1 MDTSL
6 GASSVNDLIGMFE
19 GWEKVQDLAAQLSG
33 VKAQLLDSQGKV
45 ISGREALPDFC
56 RLIQSSKI
64 GETRCRKCYEQNV
77 LRVNAEKKKT
87 NVFTCHAGLDNIA
100 FPLSVENRIAGA
112 VVCGRTL
119 NSGTRPDSR
128 DFQALAGE
136 LGIDIRDAELAIG
149 DLNQASVSDLT
160 AYAKVLKPFID
171 VLGATIFR
179 YFSLLEKSEALI
191 VTAKENE
198 NHLSVDVLTGLFNRK
213 YFDSRLESEVSRA
226 VRYKHP
232 LSLVLIELD
241 GFEIKTDGYGL
252 ALKDLVLKEA
262 ADEII
267 GNARQAEVATRYD
280 DNRFAVIMPE
290 CDHEQAFRLAE
301 RVRKNIAIKTF
312 GREGGAD
319 IQLTASLGIT
329 AMYEDM
335 NSGKLIEKAEQ
346 MLAQAKSDG
355 GNKIRLN
362 PMQGVIPRDK
372 QTPYVYVP
380 NATKKRRVVI
390 TGLGP
395 VTPIGIGKD
404 TFWRSL
410 RNGDRGTAPI
420 TLFDPDNVK
429 SKMAAEVKDFD
440 PVDFIPARDARRMDR
455 FTQFAVAASRLAVDD
470 AGIGDRESS
479 RMGVRLGTNIGGIGF
494 AQDQYDL
501 MLERG
506 SGALS
511 PFLAIAF
518 SIGSSSSQVALN
530 IGAKGSSL
538 TIAGECTSGA
548 SAIASAYDEIIINN
562 ADIMLAGGAEAPI
575 RPMFFNSLETIRLLS
590 TRNEAPEKASR
601 PFDLHRDGIV
611 IGEGGA
617 MLVLEEMEHAQR
629 RGARIYGELISY
641 GMTCDSFH
649 MVQPDPEG
657 TEASRAIEIAL
668 KTANL
673 RPSDIGYIN
682 AHGSSTP
689 LNDVIETRIIKKV
702 FGDHAKNIPVSGTKA
717 MTGHAIG
724 AVSAM
729 ETIGTTLALGQS
741 YLPPTMNYEEPDP
754 DCDLDYIPNIGRSH
768 IVDYA
773 ISNSFGFGGK
783 NTILALGKIDEN

>member
-1 MDTSL
+1 
-6 GASSVNDLIGMFE
+6 MFE

-45 ISGREALPDFC
+45 ISGREALPEFC

-77 LRVNAEKKKT
+77 LRANAEKRKT

-100 FPLSVENRIAGA
+100 FPLSVENRVAGA
-112 VVCGRTL
+112 VVCGRVL
-119 NSGTRPDSR
+119 NPETRPDNR
-128 DFQALAGE
+128 DFQSLAGE
-136 LGIDIRDAELAIG
+136 LGVDIRDIEMAIG
-149 DLNQASVSDLT
+149 SLSSASASDLA

-191 VTAKENE
+191 VTAKESE
-198 NHLSVDVLTGLFNRK
+198 NHLSVDILTGLFNRK

-226 VRYKHP
+226 VRYRHP
-232 LSLVLIELD
+232 LTLVLIELD
-241 GFEIKTDGYGL
+241 SFDSKTDDFGL
-252 ALKDLVLKEA
+252 AVKDLVLKEA
-262 ADEII
+262 ADEVV

-280 DNRFAVIMPE
+280 NNRFAIIMPE

-301 RVRKNIAIKTF
+301 RIRKNIAIKSF
-312 GREGGAD
+312 GRAGNAD
-319 IQLTASLGIT
+319 IQLTASFGIT

-335 NSGKLIEKAEQ
+335 TSERLIEKAEQ
-346 MLAQAKSDG
+346 MLAQSKSDG
-355 GNKIRLN
+355 GNKIRLS
-362 PMQGVIPRDK
+362 PMQGVIQRDK

-395 VTPIGIGKD
+395 VTPIGIGKEA
-404 TFWRSL
+404 FWKSL
-410 RNGDRGTAPI
+410 RNGYRGTAPI
-420 TLFDPDNVK
+420 TLFDPANVK
-429 SKMAAEVKDFD
+429 SKVAAEVSGFD
-440 PVDFIPARDARRMDR
+440 PTDFIPARDARRMDR

-470 AGIGDRESS
+470 AGITNRESS

-494 AQDQYDL
+494 AQDQYDVL
-501 MLERG
+501 LERG

-548 SAIASAYDEIIINN
+548 SAIASAYDEIVINN
-562 ADIMLAGGAEAPI
+562 ADIMIAGGAEAPI
-575 RPMFFNSLETIRLLS
+575 RPMFFNSLETIRLVS
-590 TRNEAPEKASR
+590 TRNDEPEKASR

-611 IGEGGA
+611 VGEGAA

-629 RGARIYGELISY
+629 RGAHIYGELMSY

-657 TEASRAIEIAL
+657 TEASRAVEIAL
-668 KTANL
+668 RAANL
-673 RPSDIGYIN
+673 RPNDICYIN

-689 LNDVIETRIIKKV
+689 MNDVIETKIIKKV

-729 ETIGTTLALGQS
+729 EAIGTTLSLSQS

-754 DCDLDYIPNIGRSH
+754 DCDLDYVPNIGRDH
-768 IVDYA
+768 VVDFA